1 LHIEVIAGHGT
12 IRKPTYIYHLGDFH
26 PSGVN
31 AGEKIEETLREMAP
45 DADITFRRIGV
56 SPRQIQNGNLPSR
69 PTKMSDS
76 RAKGFGDVSVELDA
90 ILSECAKAL
99 QAKYGN
105 AEAA

>member
-1 LHIEVIAGHGT
+1 
-12 IRKPTYIYHLGDFH
+12 
-26 PSGVN
+26 
-31 AGEKIEETLREMAP
+31 
-45 DADITFRRIGV
+45 
-56 SPRQIQNGNLPSR
+56 
-69 PTKMSDS
+69 MSDS